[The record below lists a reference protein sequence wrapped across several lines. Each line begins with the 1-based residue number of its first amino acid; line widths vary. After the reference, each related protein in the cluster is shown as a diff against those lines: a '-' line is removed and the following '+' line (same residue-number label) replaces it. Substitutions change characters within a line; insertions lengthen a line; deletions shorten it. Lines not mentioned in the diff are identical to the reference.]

1 MKVYLCLDDRG
12 GLLFNGRRLSRDGLV
27 LADLAS
33 DAARALTID
42 PFSEKLLASSGI
54 PYELAHEQISE
65 DACFFLENR
74 DPAQLLPKA
83 SELVIYRW
91 NRVYPSDVRWEET
104 PEAYG
109 FSLKERT
116 EFSGKSHEKIT
127 KEVYIK

>member
-12 GLLFNGRRLSRDGLV
+12 GLLFNGRRLSRDALV

-109 FSLKERT
+109 FFLKECT